1 MTISRQTLLSC
12 AIGSFFGMSAA
23 SIAQDAGR
31 TSALEE
37 IVVTAQKRDES
48 LQDVP
53 VAVTAFTGEM
63 RDIVGVTTINDLTD
77 FTPGLTYSLTQ
88 DRISLRGIGRLS
100 NNYGSDPGV
109 ATYADGF
116 YTSST
121 TEAGKRPLV
130 VDRTEI
136 LRGPQGTLYGR
147 NSIGGAI
154 NIISKR
160 PTDDFQGEVRGTIGN
175 YDQTIVEGA
184 VSGPITDWLRYRFTG
199 AQVKQ
204 KEGYFEDVNSD
215 ATEGNVYDDLYV
227 EGQLEFNIGDAVDGW
242 FKYSHAEWNQA
253 RRTLV
258 TISPYDVAPVYFG
271 GLFPNATFNGSAT
284 QSVSSQFTSTNP
296 ALTDRSRYD
305 TDTPFRAN
313 LDENHIFILELV
325 GHMGWADIKY
335 VGGYQGYLYT
345 QQSDFDGVDRGP
357 FSTTA
362 GGVSFTIYPTVEA
375 FYAEDKEY
383 YSNEINLI
391 STGDGPLQWILG
403 LYQYHEQVNQF
414 QGIRAPFQAQL
425 DTPRAAATTP
435 TVFGPP
441 NPDRILQNAGA
452 FLDAD
457 ARAVFGQIDYSFADN
472 WKATV
477 GLRYTEDEK
486 DAIEFRTRALYG
498 FAGVPYAFYSEID
511 RRNPLAGEWHA
522 TTGTAGIEWTPS
534 SDSLLFAK
542 YTRGY
547 KSGGFNAGGF
557 SPGRTGYTDPEFID
571 AYEFG
576 WKQTLFDRLTANLA
590 FFYYGY
596 QDAQI
601 PLTVRDPVS
610 LLNETRFLNIEDSES
625 MGVELET
632 VWSVTDAL
640 QLRLSYGF
648 LDTKIKDQQCVID
661 PADTTSTAPDSRLC
675 PALVGVTLPAGTQRA
690 QLIDGG
696 ELPSSPKNKIA
707 FNANYT
713 WEFSPGSLTLSGT
726 WTYRDSAYYAVFTR
740 DHYEAPSYDETD
752 VRVLFTDAK
761 DRFTVIGFVRNVFDD
776 EGYERADANQSSWG
790 VRSLQLGL
798 TPPRTYGLELQY
810 RFGN

>member
-1 MTISRQTLLSC
+1 
-12 AIGSFFGMSAA
+12 MSAVA
-23 SIAQDAGR
+23 SAQEASR
-31 TSALEE
+31 ASALEE

-48 LQDVP
+48 IQDIP
-53 VAVTAFTGEM
+53 LAVTAFTDEM
-63 RDIVGVTTINDLTD
+63 RDIVGVTTISDLTD

-160 PTDDFQGEVRGTIGN
+160 PTDTFQGEVRATAGN
-175 YDQTIVEGA
+175 YDFRVYEGA

-199 AQVKQ
+199 AKVVQ
-204 KEGYFEDVNSD
+204 KEGYFEDVNSNE
-215 ATEGNVYDDLYV
+215 TEGNVYDDLYV

-258 TISPYDVAPVYFG
+258 STTPYDIAPTYFG
-271 GLFPNATFNGSAT
+271 GLFPNASFNGTPT
-284 QSVSSQFTSTNP
+284 QPVSSQFIEANP
-296 ALTDRSRYD
+296 ALEDRSRYN

-325 GHMGWADIKY
+325 GHLDWFDIKY
-335 VGGYQGYLYT
+335 VGGYQGYKYT
-345 QQSDFDGVDRGP
+345 QKSDYDRIDREP
-357 FSTTA
+357 FSTVAA
-362 GGVSFTIYPTVEA
+362 GVPFTIYPTVEA

-383 YSNEINLI
+383 YSNEINLL
-391 STGDGPLQWILG
+391 STTDGPLQWILG
-403 LYQYHEQVNQF
+403 LYQYHEQVYQYS
-414 QGIRAPFQAQL
+414 GIRAPLQAEL
-425 DTPRAAATTP
+425 STPRAAATTP
-435 TVFGPP
+435 FTFGPP
-441 NPDRILQNAGA
+441 NPNRDLQNAGA

-457 ARAVFGQIDYSFADN
+457 AAAVFGQLDYAFATD
-472 WKATV
+472 WKATL
-477 GLRYTEDEK
+477 GLRYTEDRK
-486 DAIEFRTRALYG
+486 DAEEFRTRALFGYP
-498 FAGVPYAFYSEID
+498 GVPYAFYSEAD
-511 RRNPLAGEWHA
+511 RRNQLAGEWNA
-522 TTGTAGIEWTPS
+522 TTGTAGIEWSPG
-534 SDSLLFAK
+534 DDAIVFAK

-576 WKQTLFDRLTANLA
+576 WKQTLFDRLSANVAL
-590 FFYYGY
+590 FYYNY
-596 QDAQI
+596 NDAQI

-610 LLNETRFLNIEDSES
+610 LLNETRFLNIDKSES
-625 MGVELET
+625 MGIEVET
-632 VWSVTDAL
+632 VWAATDAL
-640 QLRLSYGF
+640 QMRLSYGF
-648 LDTKIKDQQCVID
+648 LETEIKDTQCVID
-661 PADTTSTAPDSRLC
+661 PADTGSTAPDAQLC
-675 PALVGVTLPAGTQRA
+675 PALVGVALPPGTQRA
-690 QLIDGG
+690 QLINGG
-696 ELPSSPKNKIA
+696 DLPSSPKHKVA

-713 WEFSPGSLTLSGT
+713 WEFGAGSLALSGT
-726 WTYRDSAYYAVFTR
+726 WTYRDSAHYAVFTR
-740 DHYEAPSYDETD
+740 EHFRAPSYDETD
-752 VRVLFTDAK
+752 LRVLFTDAQ
-761 DRFTVIGFVRNVFDD
+761 DRFTLIAFLRNAFDD
-776 EGYERADANQSSWG
+776 EGYERADATQSSWG
-790 VRSLQLGL
+790 VRERELGL
-798 TPPRTYGLELQY
+798 TAPRTYGLEAQF